1 MYSRFFRRLLS
12 PMLSSAFLG
21 LATVAFAPTLTS
33 KGLKDKLSLFSNKI
47 QCLETIRANKPELV
61 KLI

>member
-21 LATVAFAPTLTS
+21 LATLAFAPTLTS

-47 QCLETIRANKPELV
+47 
-61 KLI
+61 